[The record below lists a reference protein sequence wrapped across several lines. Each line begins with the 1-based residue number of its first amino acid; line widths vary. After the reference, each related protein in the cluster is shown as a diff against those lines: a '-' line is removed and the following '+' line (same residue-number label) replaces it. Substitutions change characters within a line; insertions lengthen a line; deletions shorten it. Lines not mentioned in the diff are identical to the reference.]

1 MEIWVD
7 HYYADHLKEGV
18 MLYAPYIKTVHL
30 NDETL
35 EQELDKISDIA
46 DLLVGL
52 QFLFEDAYRDRIGK
66 ECPLDLPDQIE
77 RLAEL
82 LLLTTNNSRQ
92 LFIPSKHNKNI
103 PSLGQISW
111 LMENADSVDYDV
123 NYDYDDQYGFIDL
136 YGAREDRCGKDYKKY
151 ERMAQKL
158 AGSNLA
164 KLNSGIE
171 SMVDDAIKLSNQP
184 WKYLCPNLNEVNR

>member
-30 NDETL
+30 NDEML

-77 RLAEL
+77 RLAKL

-111 LMENADSVDYDV
+111 LMENADSVDYD
-123 NYDYDDQYGFIDL
+123 YDDQCGFIDL

-171 SMVDDAIKLSNQP
+171 SMVNDAIELSNQP
-184 WKYLCPNLNEVNR
+184 WK

>member
-92 LFIPSKHNKNI
+92 LFMFPRRRN
-103 PSLGQISW
+103 
-111 LMENADSVDYDV
+111 
-123 NYDYDDQYGFIDL
+123 
-136 YGAREDRCGKDYKKY
+136 
-151 ERMAQKL
+151 
-158 AGSNLA
+158 
-164 KLNSGIE
+164 GI
-171 SMVDDAIKLSNQP
+171 LSRQTTMT
-184 WKYLCPNLNEVNR
+184 

>member
-52 QFLFEDAYRDRIGK
+52 QFLFEDAYRSRICK

-77 RLAEL
+77 RLAKL

-184 WKYLCPNLNEVNR
+184 WK